1 MKKYWM
7 MMIVALCLPILASC
21 GGNQS
26 RENVETSTTATTSA
40 KEVQKDIATKSDSE
54 ASISSSKTAPSTTVE
69 RENDTGQDL
78 YKEVLER
85 YKRYVSLLNQGK
97 IEELQKELKENKVSP
112 EEFGYIFTLSTYEKP
127 VAPEYVFSDLNKDG
141 QDELLIGNGQYLT
154 AVYYLENQKP
164 TLLHTGYAA
173 SAGGFRSSLSL
184 YENGQVSYANWHST
198 SPEMDLTLYSLNNKG
213 VKIVKEM
220 TLKIGGNEKVAQVLE
235 VSSEEVDLTKFD
247 WKAFEIVN

>member
-1 MKKYWM
+1 M
-7 MMIVALCLPILASC
+7 
-21 GGNQS
+21 
-26 RENVETSTTATTSA
+26 
-40 KEVQKDIATKSDSE
+40 
-54 ASISSSKTAPSTTVE
+54 
-69 RENDTGQDL
+69 
-78 YKEVLER
+78 
-85 YKRYVSLLNQGK
+85 
-97 IEELQKELKENKVSP
+97 QKELKENKVSP
-112 EEFGYIFTLSTYEKP
+112 EEFGYIFTLSTYEKS

-141 QDELLIGNGQYLT
+141 QDELLIGNGQNLT

>member
-1 MKKYWM
+1 MKKYWT
-7 MMIVALCLPILASC
+7 MMIVALCLPILTSC

-26 RENVETSTTATTSA
+26 RDNVETSTTVSTSFKEDQKDMSKKSDGGGSTNSSTESTSA
-40 KEVQKDIATKSDSE
+40 TI
-54 ASISSSKTAPSTTVE
+54 
-69 RENDTGQDL
+69 ENKNRQGQEL

-85 YKRYVSLLNQGK
+85 YKRYESLLKQGK
-97 IEELQKELKENKVSP
+97 GEELQKELKENKVSP

-127 VAPEYVFSDLNKDG
+127 VIPEYVFSDLNKDG

-164 TLLHTGYAA
+164 TLLHTSYAA

-198 SPEMDLTLYSLNNKG
+198 SPEMDLTLYSLNKNG

-235 VSSEEVDLTKFD
+235 VSSEEVDLTKFE
-247 WKAFEIVN
+247 WKAFESVN